1 MKNTITVLILLLI
14 TIVTKAQAQVEMA
27 NKLRQD
33 GKIWVVV
40 AVIFAT
46 FIGLIIY
53 LITIDSKVSKIEKEL
68 KIK

>member
-1 MKNTITVLILLLI
+1 MKNILSILILSII
-14 TIVTKAQAQVEMA
+14 TIAANAQEQVEMA
-27 NKLRQD
+27 DKLRQD

-46 FIGLIIY
+46 FLGIIIY
-53 LITIDSKVSKIEKEL
+53 LITIDRKVSKIEKEL